1 VGSMADLS
9 GVWDNGSQLVSIA
22 QDGQNLTI
30 TVGGTSQS
38 YLLSGVNVFLVQG
51 NNTTKVAVLD
61 HEVLRW
67 VNGTTW
73 EQIDLA
79 GLYSDGGSLARI
91 QQRGSKLW
99 LVDGSGKFS
108 IGQITSTGNI
118 SAANFGLTGTIG
130 LGKIGWSN
138 GTTWTKVALAGLY
151 TVNGKAARVIQD

>member
-1 VGSMADLS
+1 
-9 GVWDNGSQLVSIA
+9 
-22 QDGQNLTI
+22 
-30 TVGGTSQS
+30 
-38 YLLSGVNVFLVQG
+38 
-51 NNTTKVAVLD
+51 
-61 HEVLRW
+61 
-67 VNGTTW
+67 
-73 EQIDLA
+73 
-79 GLYSDGGSLARI
+79 I

-151 TVNGKAARVIQD
+151 TVNGKAARVIQDGTTTVLVNPSGQTSAVRFTDPTHFIALDWSNLAGQTRNGGLLFANGEKWFRAETLKGAGGVSIQTQGTNLTFVD